1 MLRILLISTL
11 CLLSLGARG
20 NDSESEIEYLLTFV
34 HHSGC
39 DFVRNDNA
47 HGSADAADHL
57 RLKYRRGGRY
67 ANTAENFIERL
78 ASESSWSGKPYTVT
92 CNGISQSSRSW
103 LYEALEDYRAKRT
116 APVDA
121 SQDSAPAP

>member
-57 RLKYRRGGRY
+57 LLLAPQHRAQDPADRRFDLQSALFVNDIDGPEPCG
-67 ANTAENFIERL
+67 ATCLNV
-78 ASESSWSGKPYTVT
+78 SWAFLCHS
-92 CNGISQSSRSW
+92 
-103 LYEALEDYRAKRT
+103 L
-116 APVDA
+116 
-121 SQDSAPAP
+121 